1 MKSTLG
7 ATIQSAIRLFL
18 GGTIAATYCLPIVK
32 YCPRNIYFAIGA
44 TTILVLLIVYTDLPV
59 TVRRFTIVP
68 TCIILLQWFSK
79 PHINTFFVLQ
89 ILLSLTIGSTLAV
102 LVTCIPLPVVP
113 TAFRELTMRMR
124 FIARQTR
131 REITAIVLLIS
142 EYHHKNVSDVYD
154 HEISEKRQKTDVSD
168 DNDNGIEM
176 PKDSYRDDGTFHRSN
191 SFQDLKDDH
200 LLKSDIHDLH
210 SLVNDELKQMQRA
223 LGEISYEPYFI
234 LLKILNLI
242 RRLLRHIPFIK
253 KHIKKTSTLQ
263 TRLSVWST
271 GLASIQRTVSGMLIL
286 DHHHHAFVGQ
296 RPLINVG
303 FFF

>member
-1 MKSTLG
+1 L
-7 ATIQSAIRLFL
+7 IINF
-18 GGTIAATYCLPIVK
+18 
-32 YCPRNIYFAIGA
+32 CPRSVYYAIGA
-44 TTILVLLIVYTDLPV
+44 TTILVLLIVYTDLPI
-59 TVRRFTIVP
+59 TVRRFTIIP
-68 TCIILLQWFSK
+68 TCILLLQWFGK
-79 PHINTFFVLQ
+79 LHINTFFALQ
-89 ILLSLTIGSTLAV
+89 IMTSLTAGSTLAV

-113 TAFRELTMRMR
+113 TAFRELKMRMR

-142 EYHHKNVSDVYD
+142 EYHNKHLSDENDYEMNRRKQKN
-154 HEISEKRQKTDVSD
+154 TTSD

-176 PKDSYRDDGTFHRSN
+176 PKNSYRDDDLYHQST
-191 SFQDLKDDH
+191 SFDDLRDDQ
-200 LLKSDIHDLH
+200 LLKSDIEDLH

-253 KHIKKTSTLQ
+253 KYIKTTSTLQ

-271 GLASIQRTVSGMLIL
+271 GLASIQRTISGMLTL
-286 DHHHHAFVGQ
+286 DHQHHAFVGQ
-296 RPLINVG
+296 RQLINVG
-303 FFF
+303 FFSLTR